1 MTAPRALILALA
13 LAAGAATVLAFAPF
27 GLRILPFATL
37 AVLFALW
44 REAASPRDAALTGF
58 AFGVGLFGT
67 GVSWLYIAIRD
78 FGGMKAPIAAIA
90 IGCLIAY
97 LALWPAL
104 AGWVAARLTPSKSLA
119 RVAAAAGAFVLAEW
133 LRGTVF
139 TGFPW
144 LATGYTQVPDGALA
158 GFAPVGGIYLVS
170 LAVAVVAALVAQAFD
185 TIARKARSELALL
198 AVIAALLLVAGRVL
212 DGIAWTRRVGAPLA
226 VSLVQGNVLQDEKF
240 DPAFRRTTF
249 ERYLRLVGESRGRL
263 VVLPE
268 SSFPMF
274 SSEIPDEVLLSLIRT
289 AIARDGD
296 VLAGMFT
303 ALPPLPGQSQPRV
316 YNTVVAL
323 GANDLQFYR
332 KHHLVPFGEAI
343 PFEHVVGP
351 LMDRI
356 LAIPL
361 AGQARG
367 DALQPPLLVAGHRV
381 AVDICY
387 EDAFGDEMIASARR
401 ADLLVNVTN
410 DAWYGHSIAARQHN
424 QIAAARALESGRPM
438 LRATN
443 TGITSAIGVD
453 GRVIAELP
461 WFTTGVLE
469 VSISGYRGETP
480 YLRVG
485 DWLALALSGL
495 LIAAA
500 GVVASER
507 HRRVGPAPR

>member
-1 MTAPRALILALA
+1 MTARRVLPPLLALV
-13 LAAGAATVLAFAPF
+13 AGAATVFAFAPF
-27 GLRILPFATL
+27 GLGLLPYATL
-37 AVLFALW
+37 AVLFWQWQYAPSAK
-44 REAASPRDAALTGF
+44 RAAWLGF
-58 AFGVGLFGT
+58 AFGVGLFGA
-67 GVSWLYIAIRD
+67 GVSWLYVAIRS
-78 FGGMKAPIAAIA
+78 FGGMPAPLAALAIA
-90 IGCLIAY
+90 CLVAY
-97 LALWPAL
+97 LALWPAA
-104 AGWVAARLTPSKSLA
+104 AGWLAARLAAPGSFA
-119 RVAAAAGAFVLAEW
+119 RVIGAAGAFTLAEW

-144 LATGYTQVPDGALA
+144 LATGYAQIPDGTLA
-158 GFAPVGGIYLVS
+158 GFAPVGGIFLVS
-170 LAVAVVAALVAQAFD
+170 LAVALVAALIAQAFGA
-185 TIARKARSELALL
+185 IERAAQRELVLL
-198 AVIAALLLVAGRVL
+198 AVAAAVLFGAGALMRTV
-212 DGIAWTRRVGAPLA
+212 AWTHPVGAPLA
-226 VSLVQGNVLQDEKF
+226 VSLVQGNVPEDDKF
-240 DPAFRRTTF
+240 DPEFRKATF
-249 ERYLRLVGESRGRL
+249 ARYLHLVDSSRGRL

-274 SSEIPDEVLLSLIRT
+274 SDEIPDDVLLSLLRT

-303 ALPPLPGQSQPRV
+303 ALPPLAGSREPRV

-323 GANDLQFYR
+323 GASDLQFYR

-343 PFEHVVGP
+343 PFESIVRP
-351 LMDRI
+351 LMDSM

-367 DALQPPLLVAGHRV
+367 SATQPPLFVAGHHV

-387 EDAFGDEMIASARR
+387 EDAFGGEMIASARE

-424 QIAAARALESGRPM
+424 QIAAARALEAGRPM

-443 TGITSAIGVD
+443 TGITSAIGTD

-469 VSISGYRGETP
+469 VSVRGYDGETP
-480 YLRVG
+480 YLRAG
-485 DWLALALSGL
+485 DVPALVLSALFVALA
-495 LIAAA
+495 AAA
-500 GVVASER
+500 GLR
-507 HRRVGPAPR
+507 RRVRGPAR

>member
-1 MTAPRALILALA
+1 MTAGRALPPLLA
-13 LAAGAATVLAFAPF
+13 LAAGAATVFAFEPF
-27 GLRILPFATL
+27 HLGILPFATL
-37 AVLFALW
+37 AVLFWQWQYAPTA
-44 REAASPRDAALTGF
+44 RSAAWLGF
-58 AFGVGLFGT
+58 AFGVGVFGA
-67 GVSWLYIAIRD
+67 GVSWLYVAIRT
-78 FGGMKAPIAAIA
+78 FGGMPAPLAALA
-90 IGCLIAY
+90 IGCLVVY
-97 LALWPAL
+97 LALWPAA
-104 AGWVAARLTPSKSLA
+104 AGWVAVRAGAPGSFT
-119 RVAAAAGAFVLAEW
+119 RVVAAAGAFTLAEW

-144 LATGYTQVPDGALA
+144 LATGYAQVPDGALA
-158 GFAPVGGIYLVS
+158 GFAPVGGVYLVS
-170 LAVAVVAALVAQAFD
+170 LAVALVAALIAETFGAIERAAQ
-185 TIARKARSELALL
+185 RELALL
-198 AVIAALLLVAGRVL
+198 ALAAAALFVAGAALRTV
-212 DGIAWTRRVGAPLA
+212 AWTHPQGAPLA
-226 VSLVQGNVLQDEKF
+226 VSLVQGNVPEDDKF
-240 DPAFRRTTF
+240 DPGLRKATF
-249 ERYLRLVGESRGRL
+249 DRYLSLVATSRGRL

-274 SSEIPDEVLLSLIRT
+274 SDEIPDDVLLSLIRT
-289 AIARDGD
+289 GIARDGD

-303 ALPPLPGQSQPRV
+303 ALPPLSGQREPRV

-323 GANDLQFYR
+323 GASELQFYR

-343 PFEHVVGP
+343 PFASVVQP
-351 LMDRI
+351 LMDSV

-367 DALQPPLLVAGHRV
+367 SASQPPLAVAGHRV

-387 EDAFGDEMIASARR
+387 EDAFGGEMIASARR

-424 QIAAARALESGRPM
+424 QIAATRALESGRPM

-469 VSISGYRGETP
+469 VSVRGYVGDTP
-480 YLRVG
+480 YLRIG
-485 DWLALALSGL
+485 DILALALAAL
-495 LIAAA
+495 LIVGAAA
-500 GVVASER
+500 ATI
-507 HRRVGPAPR
+507 RRGGRAPTR